1 MVQQRALS
9 PPLGLAAS
17 GAKALRVWLFV
28 VAALVFLMVS
38 LGGATRLTGS
48 GLSITEWQPIIG
60 VVPPLSEAA
69 WQEAFDKYRQI
80 PQYEHVNRGMSL
92 SAFKVIYWWEWTHR
106 FLGRLIGVAFLLPF
120 LWFLAMGQ
128 IGWALGRKLAGVF
141 ALGGLQGFIG
151 WFMVRS
157 GLVDRIDVSQY
168 RLALHLSLAVLIFG
182 ALLWVALSLGRT
194 PESGRARAQP
204 SRLQGGAA
212 AIAAL
217 VFLQIVAGAFVAG
230 LRAGAGWN
238 TWPLMDGALVPQGLG
253 AMSPWWMNLFEN
265 ALTVQFNHRLL
276 AYVIVAAV
284 LWHLWPLLRGTSD
297 GPTKSSGLLLAGAV
311 LAQIV
316 LGVWT
321 LLAHAPVP
329 LALLHQAGAVS
340 VFGLALWHWH
350 RLRHSSVG

>member
-1 MVQQRALS
+1 MAQQRALS
-9 PPLGLAAS
+9 PDVGLAPHGAS
-17 GAKALRVWLFV
+17 PVQVWLFA

-120 LWFLAMGQ
+120 LSFLAMGQ
-128 IGWALGRKLAGVF
+128 IDRPLMAKLAGIF

-151 WFMVRS
+151 WYMVRS
-157 GLVDRIDVSQY
+157 GLADRIDVSQY

-182 ALLWVALSLGRT
+182 ALLWVALSLGRAA
-194 PESGRARAQP
+194 ESDRQRRQP
-204 SRLQGGAA
+204 SRLQAGAA
-212 AIAAL
+212 VIAAL
-217 VFLQIVAGAFVAG
+217 VLLQIVAGAFVAG

-238 TWPLMDGALVPQGLG
+238 TWPLMDGVLIPQGLG

-276 AYVIVAAV
+276 AYVIAAAV
-284 LWHLWPLLRGTSD
+284 LWHLWSLLRGTPDS
-297 GPTKSSGLLLAGAV
+297 PTKKSGLILAGAV

-316 LGVWT
+316 LGVGT
-321 LLAHAPVP
+321 LLAHVPVP

-340 VFGLALWHWH
+340 VFGAALWHWH
-350 RLRHSSVG
+350 RLRHQ